1 MKMKKIVAMV
11 GLLATVAIGVA
22 GCGSESG
29 QDDVADTKMAEFAGQ
44 KYTAE
49 DGSVMYFEE
58 DGEFF
63 WYQSDENHDDN
74 YYSGEYEFYFAED
87 AVDYII
93 NDLTQFGVTQEKMDA
108 YFEMNAGD
116 EFYNEENF
124 CCMVLDNK
132 VFMMD
137 GQKTESDDGSML
149 SYYMGFYAEGYFD
162 AANMSTGNYV
172 GFTKN

>member
-1 MKMKKIVAMV
+1 MKMKKLVAMV
-11 GLLATVAIGVA
+11 GLLATVAVGVA

-29 QDDVADTKMAEFAGQ
+29 QDDAADTRMTEFAGQ

-49 DGSVMYFEE
+49 DGSVMYFED

-74 YYSGEYEFYFAED
+74 YYSGEYAFYFAED

-93 NDLTQFGVTQEKMDA
+93 NDLSQFGVTQEKMDA

-137 GQKTESDDGSML
+137 GQKTESDSML